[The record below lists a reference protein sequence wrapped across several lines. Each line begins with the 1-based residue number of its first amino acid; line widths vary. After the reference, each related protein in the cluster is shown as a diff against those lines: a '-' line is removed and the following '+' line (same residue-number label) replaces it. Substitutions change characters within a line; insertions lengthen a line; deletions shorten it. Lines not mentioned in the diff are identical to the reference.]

1 MKWKQCWRQI
11 RRFSNPP
18 CPFLPEI
25 IWLTSRCGIPW
36 NVLTKWGK
44 QRHHTHKNTDSQTSC
59 HKNPTQSQH
68 VQQKNTELWSNEIEN
83 KKTNFWM
90 NFSQCDQV
98 RQFENHTDT
107 NGETSSILSKDR
119 QSSSVILF
127 WVEVRLFQKPGKEFG
142 VFLWDSV
149 ALFRQSRCVLD
160 CVLDCFSR
168 LQCVDCY
175 GDHIL
180 VWWNKGAGYI
190 DL

>member
-25 IWLTSRCGIPW
+25 IWLMSRCGKPW
-36 NVLTKWGK
+36 NVLTTLGK
-44 QRHHTHKNTDSQTSC
+44 QDTTNIKTQIPQTSC
-59 HKNPTQSQH
+59 HKNPTQPQN
-68 VQQKNTELWSNEIEN
+68 VRQKNTELWSNEIKN

-90 NFSQCDQV
+90 NFHNATKWD
-98 RQFENHTDT
+98 
-107 NGETSSILSKDR
+107 SSKTTQTLMAKQAACYQKIDNQAPLP
-119 QSSSVILF
+119 L
-127 WVEVRLFQKPGKEFG
+127 RLFQKPGKEFV

-149 ALFRQSRCVLD
+149 ALFRVSRCVLD
-160 CVLDCFSR
+160 CLSR

>member
-1 MKWKQCWRQI
+1 MAYYKTSWQNGENKDTTNIKTQI
-11 RRFSNPP
+11 PRLCATRTQLNHKTCNRRTQSFGVMRSK
-18 CPFLPEI
+18 
-25 IWLTSRCGIPW
+25 
-36 NVLTKWGK
+36 TK
-44 QRHHTHKNTDSQTSC
+44 RQTSEWI
-59 HKNPTQSQH
+59 P
-68 VQQKNTELWSNEIEN
+68 
-83 KKTNFWM
+83 
-90 NFSQCDQV
+90 QCDQV
-98 RQFENHTDT
+98 RQFENHTDS

-119 QSSSVILF
+119 QSSCVTLF
-127 WVEVRLFQKPGKEFG
+127 WVEVRLFQKPGKEFV

-149 ALFRQSRCVLD
+149 ALFRQSR